1 SRLRGE
7 TAYGMARGL
16 INAFAWIPFLLL
28 VIGALASFTS
38 RHMEG

>member
-1 SRLRGE
+1 
-7 TAYGMARGL
+7 MARGL